1 MFVCPAGFMATRVGR
16 TGKKNQ
22 GANQVRTY
30 FFDVNN
36 CQVCPQHKPGAKTKT
51 YSVSI
56 KSQEHQERLVFHATQ
71 VFQETAKLR
80 YRIEAKNAELK
91 TKHGYQQ
98 SWSNNIEA
106 MTLQG
111 AITLFYAN
119 MQRIMKLM
127 EKVRGKSP
135 P

>member
-1 MFVCPAGFMATRVGR
+1 MFVCPAGFIATRVGR

-22 GANQVRTY
+22 GANQVVRTY

-56 KSQEHQERLVFHATQ
+56 KSQEYQERLVFHATQ

-91 TKHGYQQ
+91 TKHGYRQ

-127 EKVRGKSP
+127 EKSKG
-135 P
+135 

>member
-16 TGKKNQ
+16 TGKKNR

-36 CQVCPQHKPGAKTKT
+36 CQVCPQRQGCYKPGTKTKT

-56 KSQEHQERLVFHATQ
+56 KSQEHQERLIFQATQ

-91 TKHGYQQ
+91 TKHGYRQ

-106 MTLQG
+106 
-111 AITLFYAN
+111 ITLFYAN
-119 MQRIMKLM
+119 MERIMKLM
-127 EKVRGKSP
+127 EKK
-135 P
+135 